1 MQRGSDD
8 AGGGR
13 TIGRREALLA
23 AGGGL
28 ASIAFGLGGSGC
40 GDEDEAP
47 PRENLPGEAGSEA
60 ASIAKLLQ
68 LERQAATTF
77 ESGARFSEDE
87 GARRF
92 TDFAAQASAHADALS
107 ELLTTLGATPPAPAP
122 NTIYVRDEESAT
134 FASKGI
140 ARRLIDEYPNAIAAS
155 SDQGRR
161 RELLTMFA
169 NDAQHLVVLGGVRDA
184 EPFPGDDRAAADAA

>member
-8 AGGGR
+8 AGGDR

-28 ASIAFGLGGSGC
+28 ASIALGLGASGC
-40 GDEDEAP
+40 GDDEAP

-77 ESGARFSEDE
+77 ESGARFSE
-87 GARRF
+87 GASARRF
-92 TDFAAQASAHADALS
+92 TAFAAQASAHADALS
-107 ELLTTLGATPPAPAP
+107 ELLTTVGATPPDPAP
-122 NTIYVRDEESAT
+122 NTIYVRDEDSAT

-155 SDQGRR
+155 PDQGRR
-161 RELLTMFA
+161 RQLLTMSA
-169 NDAQHLVVLGGVRDA
+169 NDAQHLVVLGSVRDA
-184 EPFPGDDRAAADAA
+184 EPFPGDEQADAA